1 MIRNT
6 AASRHRQASKQN
18 EASFPKTGNTPGAIY
33 DQVGYNPAYQEL
45 GEVSKPTVYENILPV
60 L

>member
-1 MIRNT
+1 MVRNT

-18 EASFPKTGNTPGAIY
+18 EASFSKTDHTPGEIY
-33 DQVGYNPAYQEL
+33 EQVGENSAYQEL
-45 GEVSKPTVYENILPV
+45 GELSKPTVYENILPV